1 MQPVRLAWAVVPDG
15 VPRRSI
21 AWDLLRGMLPA
32 GADLSNRCARCGGP
46 HGRVTTPGFAVS
58 VTYAGGFAVVA
69 VASEQDVAALGVD
82 AEDAVDRPSGAL
94 VPGVAA
100 TARDWTRIEAAL
112 KADGRG
118 LRVAPGTVRVSVR
131 DDGWTADVPGNG
143 SFEGWDA
150 AGPPGLAVSIAVRAA

>member
-15 VPRRSI
+15 APRRSL
-21 AWDLLRGMLPA
+21 AWDLLREMLPA
-32 GADLSNRCARCGGP
+32 GADLSNPCARCGGP
-46 HGRVTTPGFAVS
+46 HGRVTTPGFALS

-69 VASEQDVAALGVD
+69 VAAERDVAALGVD
-82 AEDAVDRPSGAL
+82 AADAIDRSAGAL
-94 VPGVAA
+94 VPGVAG

-118 LRVAPGTVRVSVR
+118 LRVAPEAVRVTLR
-131 DDGWTADVPGNG
+131 DDGWTADVPGGG

-150 AGPPGLAVSIAVRAA
+150 AGPPGLAVSVAVRAA